1 MTDHDPFSPGAVRA
15 AYDAVA
21 REYAERFG
29 DDLAH
34 LPLDRAMLDAA
45 LAVAPEGRGWV
56 LDAGC
61 GPAPVAAYLTG
72 PGRRLVGVDLSCA
85 MLAAA
90 GQRVPGLS
98 RAQGDLRRLPLR
110 TGSCALAVAY
120 YSLQHVHRSDLRPA
134 LGELQ
139 RVLADGGVLLAAT
152 HLGMGDVVT
161 DDFIGHRVDPVGGA
175 LYARDG
181 FVAALTAAG
190 FTVEDERQR
199 DALPHEHDTRRIYLL
214 CRRDGGVRPVSRR

>member
-1 MTDHDPFSPGAVRA
+1 MTARDPFSPGAVRA

-21 REYAERFG
+21 GEYVARYG
-29 DDLAH
+29 DDLYR

-45 LAVAPEGRGWV
+45 LAAAPAGGGWV

-61 GPAPVAAYLTG
+61 GPAPVAAYATG
-72 PGRRLVGVDLSCA
+72 PGRRLVGVDLSGA

-90 GQRVPGLS
+90 GARVPGLG

-110 TGSCALAVAY
+110 SGSCVLAVAY

-134 LGELQ
+134 LGELH
-139 RVLADGGVLLAAT
+139 RVLAEGGVLLAAT
-152 HLGMGDVVT
+152 HLGEGDVVT
-161 DDFIGHRVDPVGGA
+161 DDFIGHRVAPVGGA
-175 LYARDG
+175 LYARDE
-181 FVAALTAAG
+181 FVAAVTAAG

-214 CRRDGGVRPVSRR
+214 CRRDGGVTPASRR

>member
-72 PGRRLVGVDLSCA
+72 PGRRLVGVDLSGA

>member
-21 REYAERFG
+21 REYVERFG

-72 PGRRLVGVDLSCA
+72 PGRRLVGVDLSGA